1 MKGLLLIVEDEQ
13 SILDILQFNL
23 EREGYQTETAMDGEE
38 AVAKAKQ
45 MEPDLILLDV
55 MIPIIDGFEVCKMV
69 RTFSQ
74 APIIMLTARTEEVD
88 KILGLELGADDYI
101 TKPFSMRE
109 LMARIKA
116 NMRRI
121 PSVSAPTAQTAT
133 GEIMV
138 MGDLTIDCDQYEI
151 RRGEEKIALTLRE
164 FELIRFL
171 ASCPHK
177 VFSRDVLLEKVWGY
191 EYIGDVRTVDVT
203 VRRLREKLERNPAEP
218 EYVVTKR
225 GVGYYF
231 NVDPAMGSNS

>member
-1 MKGLLLIVEDEQ
+1 MKGSLLIVEDEQ

-23 EREGYQTETAMDGEE
+23 EREGYQTQTAMDGEE

-45 MEPDLILLDV
+45 LEPDLILLDV
-55 MIPIIDGFEVCKMV
+55 MIPVIDGFEVCKMI

-88 KILGLELGADDYI
+88 KILGLELGADDYM

-116 NMRRI
+116 NMRRL
-121 PSVSAPTAQTAT
+121 PSASIQTAEMAA
-133 GEIMV
+133 GETIV
-138 MGDLTIDCDQYEI
+138 TGDLTIDCDQYEI
-151 RRGEEKIALTLRE
+151 RRGDERIDLTLRE

-171 ASCPHK
+171 ASSPHK
-177 VFSRDVLLEKVWGY
+177 VFSREVLLEKVWGY

-231 NVDPAMGSNS
+231 NVDSNMGS

>member
-23 EREGYQTETAMDGEE
+23 EREGYQTQTAMDGEE

-45 MEPDLILLDV
+45 LEPDLILLDV
-55 MIPIIDGFEVCKMV
+55 MIPVIDGFEVCKMI

-88 KILGLELGADDYI
+88 KILGLELGADDYM

-116 NMRRI
+116 NMRRL
-121 PSVSAPTAQTAT
+121 PSAAPQTANAET
-133 GEIMV
+133 GANIV
-138 MGDLTIDCDQYEI
+138 AGDLTIDCDQYEI
-151 RRGEEKIALTLRE
+151 RRGAEKIDLTLRE

-171 ASCPHK
+171 ASYPHK
-177 VFSRDVLLEKVWGY
+177 VFSREVLLEKVWGY

-231 NVDPAMGSNS
+231 NVEAVVNQ

>member
-23 EREGYQTETAMDGEE
+23 EREGYQTQTAMDGEE

-45 MEPDLILLDV
+45 LEPDLILLDV
-55 MIPIIDGFEVCKMV
+55 MIPIIDGFEVCKMI

-88 KILGLELGADDYI
+88 KILGLELGADDYM

-116 NMRRI
+116 NMRRL
-121 PSVSAPTAQTAT
+121 PSVVPQTQETEA
-133 GEIMV
+133 GETIV
-138 MGDLTIDCDQYEI
+138 TGDLTIDCDQYEI
-151 RRGEEKIALTLRE
+151 RRGEERIDLTLRE

-171 ASCPHK
+171 ASSPHK
-177 VFSRDVLLEKVWGY
+177 VFSREVLLEKVWGY

-231 NVDPAMGSNS
+231 NVDSNMGS

>member
-23 EREGYQTETAMDGEE
+23 EREGYRTQTAMDGEE

-45 MEPDLILLDV
+45 LEPDLILLDV
-55 MIPIIDGFEVCKMV
+55 MIPVIDGFEVCKMI

-88 KILGLELGADDYI
+88 KILGLELGADDYM

-116 NMRRI
+116 NMRRL
-121 PSVSAPTAQTAT
+121 PSATVQTPETAA
-133 GEIMV
+133 GETIV
-138 MGDLTIDCDQYEI
+138 TGDLTIDCDQYEI
-151 RRGEEKIALTLRE
+151 RRGEERIDLTLRE

-171 ASCPHK
+171 ASSPHK
-177 VFSRDVLLEKVWGY
+177 VFSREVLLEKVWGY

-231 NVDPAMGSNS
+231 NVDSKMGS

>member
-1 MKGLLLIVEDEQ
+1 MKGLLLIVEDER

-45 MEPDLILLDV
+45 LHPDLILLDV
-55 MIPIIDGFEVCKMV
+55 MIPKMDGFEVCKMV
-69 RTFSQ
+69 RSFSQ

-88 KILGLELGADDYI
+88 KILGLELGADDYM

-121 PSVSAPTAQTAT
+121 PVATAQSAD
-133 GEIMV
+133 IME

-151 RRGEEKIALTLRE
+151 RRGQEKIELTLRE

-171 ASCPHK
+171 ASSPNK
-177 VFSRDVLLEKVWGY
+177 VFSRETLLEKVWGY

-231 NVDPAMGSNS
+231 NAEPFESAHS

>member
-23 EREGYQTETAMDGEE
+23 EREGYQTQTAMDGEE

-45 MEPDLILLDV
+45 LEPDLILLDV
-55 MIPIIDGFEVCKMV
+55 MIPVIDGFEVCKMI

-88 KILGLELGADDYI
+88 KILGLELGADDYM

-116 NMRRI
+116 NMRRL
-121 PSVSAPTAQTAT
+121 PSAAPQTANAAT
-133 GEIMV
+133 GEVIAA
-138 MGDLTIDCDQYEI
+138 GDLTIDCDQYEI
-151 RRGEEKIALTLRE
+151 RRGTERIDLTLRE

-171 ASCPHK
+171 SSYPHK
-177 VFSRDVLLEKVWGY
+177 VFSLEVLLEKVWGY

-231 NVDPAMGSNS
+231 NVDSVVNQ

>member
-23 EREGYQTETAMDGEE
+23 EREGYRTETAMDGQE

-45 MEPDLILLDV
+45 LEPDLILLDV
-55 MIPIIDGFEVCKMV
+55 MIPIIDGFEVCKMI

-88 KILGLELGADDYI
+88 KVLGLELGADDYM

-121 PSVSAPTAQTAT
+121 PAGTAQTASDVL
-133 GEIMV
+133 V
-138 MGDLTIDCDQYEI
+138 MGDLTIDCEQYEI
-151 RRGEEKIALTLRE
+151 RRGTDKIELTLRE
-164 FELIRFL
+164 FELVRFL
-171 ASCPHK
+171 AAAPNK
-177 VFSRDVLLEKVWGY
+177 VFSRETLLGKVWGY

-218 EYVVTKR
+218 EYVITKR

-231 NVDPAMGSNS
+231 SADSGKEKAQ